1 MCGATKSAKR
11 CLAVLAFTPQIGRR
25 GPRQYYNNKVTIWI
39 VQVAVD
45 IDELKYSR
53 SVTFA
58 VNYSPV
64 RLDENG

>member
-1 MCGATKSAKR
+1 MVLPNGRKGAWLSSALTANR
-11 CLAVLAFTPQIGRR
+11 AARSP
-25 GPRQYYNNKVTIWI
+25 TITIIRLWI
-39 VQVAVD
+39 VQVAGD

-53 SVTFA
+53 SVTIA